1 MGEEMEIRAAQERP
15 YWETCTYNESNS
27 IIHGNLETGQ
37 RAAITIGY
45 YLKHIRENKLYLD
58 GGYQNFGEY
67 VRAECGMSEST
78 ASRNISRM
86 EQFSEGGNS
95 PKLAD
100 QWRNYGAS
108 QLQEIMYLTDEQRE
122 QVTPEMTVKE
132 IREIRKPEPVPVPE
146 PDPVEEAPVEV
157 VICEAVELKPEIIC
171 EPVMVEEVPAET
183 VIVESSVEEMLP
195 DVENGSCGPARCIT
209 GQSGSG
215 LCGGAAYCSEPYTC
229 CAQCSNDCNG
239 RCGWLKESNKSD
251 DYVRDQ
257 MEYAVAATAD
267 PKIDFK
273 ALDQMI
279 SATKNVQVD
288 QEEVAT
294 SQVAVVELVG
304 SDCFYNDVT
313 DKCPPMSRECEN
325 AVDVCCEDCMEQWC
339 PTRCKHAKVP
349 YGVELYKD
357 YTAVEDVVEE
367 SPVPCM
373 AKEITPQKL
382 LKKEKEKL
390 EQYLAAFEGETIVPE
405 FIAEQK
411 IIVGALAGM
420 VCDLEEAE
428 YVAPEQPELPIMR
441 NNDQRK
447 TFLDDY
453 RLWPIWFRVPQADE
467 IYYRYD
473 FEDGTAFVIRETKYF
488 NEWRIRYNEDPEG
501 ILTHEYILKQD
512 YHYLSNCRS
521 NRSEMIEYLRSLQK
535 GVKA

>member
-1 MGEEMEIRAAQERP
+1 MGEEMEIMAVEERP
-15 YWETCTYNESNS
+15 YWETCTYTESNN
-27 IIHGNLETGQ
+27 IILCNLQTGQ
-37 RAAITIGY
+37 RAAIAIGY

-58 GGYQNFGEY
+58 GGYQSFGEY

-78 ASRNISRM
+78 ASRNIGRM

-100 QWRNYGAS
+100 QWRDYGAS

-146 PDPVEEAPVEV
+146 PEPIEEATVDV
-157 VICEAVELKPEIIC
+157 VICEAVEM
-171 EPVMVEEVPAET
+171 EPVIMDEVPADT

-195 DVENGSCGPARCIT
+195 DVDEGACGPAKCIT

-239 RCGWLKESNKSD
+239 RCGWLDKPEK
-251 DYVRDQ
+251 V
-257 MEYAVAATAD
+257 EPV
-267 PKIDFK
+267 
-273 ALDQMI
+273 
-279 SATKNVQVD
+279 V
-288 QEEVAT
+288 EEVAT
-294 SQVAVVELVG
+294 SQVSIEEQTE
-304 SDCFYNDVT
+304 SDCIYDGVT

-325 AVDVCCEDCMEQWC
+325 AVDVCCEDCMEPWC

-367 SPVPCM
+367 SPAPCM
-373 AKEITPQKL
+373 AEEITPQKL
-382 LKKEKEKL
+382 LKEEKEKL
-390 EQYLAAFEGETIVPE
+390 EQYLAAFEGETNVPE
-405 FIAEQK
+405 FIAKQK
-411 IIVGALAGM
+411 IIVGALARM

-428 YVAPEQPELPIMR
+428 YAAPEQPELPIMR

-453 RLWPIWFRVPQADE
+453 RSWSIWFRVPQADE

-501 ILTHEYILKQD
+501 ILTQEYILKQD

-535 GVKA
+535 GAKA